1 MASPPEPSCAQAI
14 AQDDPP
20 RHQIPSDKDNQ
31 PRSADQRDYDF
42 VEQPSQDFFC
52 PVTLELLLEP
62 QLTSCCGHHLSLEA
76 SSRLQREGKACPL
89 CSETGWST
97 MLDKFHRRKVHE
109 LRVRCPHRGSGC
121 DWVGEVNGV
130 ERHAGCCPKRAWEC
144 QYCGL
149 KCTYG
154 EGEGEHWPT
163 CSKFPE
169 PCPNGCEVGSV
180 ERCNVEQHRSV
191 CSLEPVCC
199 EMREFGCSAV
209 VPRKDLA
216 THMRESELQHLT
228 GMAVLNLRLTRQLQ
242 QDLAEKDKKIA
253 QLQQEMA
260 EQRQLVMNK
269 FDEQKQEMKEEMME
283 QRQLQKKAEQK
294 HLQTEMKKEMIEQR
308 QLQTEMKKE
317 LTELRG
323 QVQQVHNTTQ
333 HIEVH
338 TAGPCALCKGRTH
351 RVFTVDEYGHHK
363 VSNKD
368 FFSDPFY
375 SHQHGYKFKLRIAYY
390 GSPHNDIGAW
400 LFLLTGEYDDQ
411 LPWPVNVTVRLELLN
426 QAGDHHH
433 VERTKTWK
441 WGKDGRDRQENIDQN
456 LMRYSDLEKR
466 GDGVQHMM
474 NNCLKFRLHLTV

>member
-1 MASPPEPSCAQAI
+1 MASPLEPSCAQAI
-14 AQDDPP
+14 AQDYPA
-20 RHQIPSDKDNQ
+20 RHQIQSDKDNQ
-31 PRSADQRDYDF
+31 PRSGDQRDYDF

-89 CSETGWST
+89 CNETGWST
-97 MLDKFHRRKVHE
+97 VLDKFHRRRVHE
-109 LRVRCPHRGSGC
+109 LRVRCPHSDSGC

-169 PCPNGCEVGSV
+169 PCPNGCELGSV

-228 GMAVLNLRLTRQLQ
+228 GMAVLNLQLTRQLQ

-253 QLQQEMA
+253 QLQQEM
-260 EQRQLVMNK
+260 
-269 FDEQKQEMKEEMME
+269 
-283 QRQLQKKAEQK
+283 
-294 HLQTEMKKEMIEQR
+294 TEQR
-308 QLQTEMKKE
+308 QLQTEMKEKMKIEMVEQKKEVMRE
-317 LTELRG
+317 LTELKG
-323 QVQQVHNTTQ
+323 QLKQVHNTTQ

-338 TAGPCALCKGRTH
+338 TAGLCVEYTLCK
-351 RVFTVDEYGHHK
+351 VFTFDQYSKHK
-363 VSNKD
+363 GGTSVRGGDS
-368 FFSDPFY
+368 FY
-375 SHQHGYKFKLRIAYY
+375 SHQHGYSLQL
-390 GSPHNDIGAW
+390 GIGFMSSEYNVIIPV
-400 LFLLTGEYDDQ
+400 LFLHTGEYDDQ
-411 LPWPVNVTVRLELLN
+411 LPWPVNVKVRLELLN

-433 VERTKTWK
+433 VESTRTWK
-441 WGKDGRDRQENIDQN
+441 WEKDKRNSFEVIDTSVMKFSN
-456 LMRYSDLEKR
+456 LEKR
-466 GDGVQHMM
+466 GDGVQYMM
-474 NNCLKFRLHLTV
+474 NDCLKFRLHLTVQAA

>member
-1 MASPPEPSCAQAI
+1 MASPPESSCAQVI

-76 SSRLQREGKACPL
+76 SSRLQGEGKACPL
-89 CSETGWST
+89 CNETGWSM
-97 MLDKFHRRKVHE
+97 MLDKFHRRRVHE
-109 LRVRCPHRGSGC
+109 LRVRCPHSGSGC
-121 DWVGEVNGV
+121 DWVGEVNSV

-180 ERCNVEQHRSV
+180 ERCNVEQHHSV

-228 GMAVLNLRLTRQLQ
+228 GMAVLTLRLTRQLQ

-260 EQRQLVMNK
+260 EQ
-269 FDEQKQEMKEEMME
+269 KQEMKEEM
-283 QRQLQKKAEQK
+283 
-294 HLQTEMKKEMIEQR
+294 TEQR
-308 QLQTEMKKE
+308 QLQTKMEKEITNQKQEMKKE

-323 QVQQVHNTTQ
+323 QIQQIHTTTQ

-338 TAGPCALCKGRTH
+338 TTGLYGPCMGRTL
-351 RVFTVDEYGHHK
+351 RKIFTFDQYSQHK
-363 VSNKD
+363 WSDKE
-368 FFSDPFY
+368 FHSDPFY
-375 SHQHGYKFKLRIAYY
+375 SHQQGYKFIFLIHYY
-390 GSPHNDIGAW
+390 SSQHNDIGTW
-400 LFLLTGEYDDQ
+400 LYLPTGEYDDQ
-411 LPWPVNVTVRLELLN
+411 LPWPVNVTVHLELLN

-441 WGKDGRDRQENIDQN
+441 WGKDGRDKYERIDDS
-456 LMRYSDLEKR
+456 LMKYSALER
-466 GDGVQHMM
+466 SYGVQYMM
-474 NNCLKFRLHLTV
+474 NNCLKFRLHLTVQAA

>member
-14 AQDDPP
+14 AQDDPLL
-20 RHQIPSDKDNQ
+20 HQIPSDKYNQ
-31 PRSADQRDYDF
+31 PRSRADQRDYDF

-89 CSETGWST
+89 CNETGWST
-97 MLDKFHRRKVHE
+97 VLDKFHRRRVHE

-121 DWVGEVNGV
+121 DWVGEVNSV

-199 EMREFGCSAV
+199 KMREFGCSAV

-228 GMAVLNLRLTRQLQ
+228 SMAVLNLRLTRQLQ
-242 QDLAEKDKKIA
+242 QDLAKKDKKICP
-253 QLQQEMA
+253 
-260 EQRQLVMNK
+260 
-269 FDEQKQEMKEEMME
+269 
-283 QRQLQKKAEQK
+283 
-294 HLQTEMKKEMIEQR
+294 
-308 QLQTEMKKE
+308 
-317 LTELRG
+317 
-323 QVQQVHNTTQ
+323 
-333 HIEVH
+333 
-338 TAGPCALCKGRTH
+338 TAARNG
-351 RVFTVDEYGHHK
+351 
-363 VSNKD
+363 
-368 FFSDPFY
+368 
-375 SHQHGYKFKLRIAYY
+375 
-390 GSPHNDIGAW
+390 
-400 LFLLTGEYDDQ
+400 
-411 LPWPVNVTVRLELLN
+411 
-426 QAGDHHH
+426 
-433 VERTKTWK
+433 
-441 WGKDGRDRQENIDQN
+441 
-456 LMRYSDLEKR
+456 
-466 GDGVQHMM
+466 
-474 NNCLKFRLHLTV
+474 